1 MRECALAS
9 ALRLL
14 GAASNRFGRWCKDWM
29 RRHGKEA
36 ARSLDVGWA
45 DSFVVCTEIYDAVA
59 DGTREA
65 NCAHDL
71 MPHAMCDPF
80 VMARRTRCS
89 GLMNAVAIACERCGF
104 GNFIGLS
111 VGHHLTARAAHRRWT
126 KRPNAAC
133 AQQGYRQCHDCRR

>member
-1 MRECALAS
+1 VRECALAS

-89 GLMNAVAIACERCGF
+89 GLMNAVAIACGWWGL
-104 GNFIGLS
+104 GNFIGLTVS
-111 VGHHLTARAAHRRWT
+111 HDFAARAAHRRRP
-126 KRPNAAC
+126 KRPNAAR
-133 AQQGYRQCHDCRR
+133 AQESSRECDDCRS